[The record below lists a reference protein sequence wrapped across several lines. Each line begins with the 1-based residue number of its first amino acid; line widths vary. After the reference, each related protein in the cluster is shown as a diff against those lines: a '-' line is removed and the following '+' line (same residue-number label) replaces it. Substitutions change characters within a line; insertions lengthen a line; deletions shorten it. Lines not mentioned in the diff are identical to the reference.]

1 MVKDALEFQLRYR
14 LDIAPDIFS
23 PTFCFEVP
31 FSNRLVRVWYQQG
44 KNYLGEFRPLMA
56 IKSKI

>member
-31 FSNRLVRVWYQQG
+31 FSNILVRVWS
-44 KNYLGEFRPLMA
+44 
-56 IKSKI
+56 SKEKIIWVIPAANGN